1 MNRLVANG
9 FLVQGLSDYTNFI
22 KNFSY
27 SGINAFYQFPLTY
40 INNPE
45 YRKLTNEQ
53 QSKKIADN
61 QYQSLEFI
69 SDLDLLKRYVSCCLK
84 HKINIRILFV
94 ESFYSYEV
102 WQEPLFETD
111 FLGYEYCPI
120 PIDEQIVTDLD
131 WYAPFSKFW
140 VKLNKNGLFNTYA
153 DALDFKNAYD
163 SACNNN
169 EIGDGEMD
177 AYIFRVS
184 EIPMDRIEQK
194 LSLKL

>member
-1 MNRLVANG
+1 MDKLFANG
-9 FLVQGLSDYTNFI
+9 FLIQGLNDNTNFI

-27 SGINAFYQFPLTY
+27 KGINAYYQFPLTY

-45 YRKLTNEQ
+45 FRKLTDEQ

-69 SDLDLLKRYVSCCLK
+69 SDLDLLKRYVCCCLK
-84 HKINIRILFV
+84 HKINIRILLV
-94 ESFYSYEV
+94 ESFYSCEV
-102 WQEPLFETD
+102 CKEPPFETD

-131 WYAPFSKFW
+131 WYEPLSKFW
-140 VKLNKNGLFNTYA
+140 LKLNKNGLFNTYV

-163 SACNNN
+163 SAYNNN
-169 EIGDGEMD
+169 EIGDGEME
-177 AYIFRVS
+177 AYICRVS
-184 EIPMDRIEQK
+184 EIPMNRIEEI
-194 LSLKL
+194 LS